1 MRCSAIQP
9 RFRAPLHRADDTH
22 RPLKFDG
29 MDAPSPAACAI
40 MLHEPNEER
49 TSQVSILGKAEF
61 LASRAGR
68 VRCVSPVPQPFESVA
83 LPGATGEVHRG
94 GLRQLPGPGEARPR
108 GQVVAAASNPSS
120 SVNDAAD
127 ADAEAASRPTF
138 VAVKTEEQQ
147 GWQARSLAAA
157 DGASRSRV
165 RHCGSAR
172 RYQRQEACAA
182 GVSRATRCIAA
193 DLLQQGFERED
204 RRATGRPRRKTR
216 TRG

>member
-1 MRCSAIQP
+1 
-9 RFRAPLHRADDTH
+9 
-22 RPLKFDG
+22 

-40 MLHEPNEER
+40 VLREPNEER

-68 VRCVSPVPQPFESVA
+68 IRCVSPQPFESVA

-94 GLRQLPGPGEARPR
+94 GLRQFALLGPREARPR

-127 ADAEAASRPTF
+127 ADAEAASRPTMRF

-147 GWQARSLAAA
+147 LHGMAGTKPGGSGRRFAVASSALWLRKALPTSGSL
-157 DGASRSRV
+157 
-165 RHCGSAR
+165 
-172 RYQRQEACAA
+172 
-182 GVSRATRCIAA
+182 RCWR
-193 DLLQQGFERED
+193 LPSYPVHRGRPT
-204 RRATGRPRRKTR
+204 ATGV
-216 TRG
+216 

>member
-1 MRCSAIQP
+1 MNPTRRGHPKLA
-9 RFRAPLHRADDTH
+9 
-22 RPLKFDG
+22 
-29 MDAPSPAACAI
+29 
-40 MLHEPNEER
+40 
-49 TSQVSILGKAEF
+49 F
-61 LASRAGR
+61 LAKRSFSLHGAGR

-94 GLRQLPGPGEARPR
+94 GLRQFALLGPGEARPR

-127 ADAEAASRPTF
+127 AEAIAEAASRPTF

-157 DGASRSRV
+157 DPDGASRSRV
-165 RHCGSAR
+165 RHCSSAGR
-172 RYQRQEACAA
+172 RQRQEACAA

>member
-1 MRCSAIQP
+1 
-9 RFRAPLHRADDTH
+9 
-22 RPLKFDG
+22 

-40 MLHEPNEER
+40 VLREPNEER

-68 VRCVSPVPQPFESVA
+68 IRCVSPQPFESVA

-94 GLRQLPGPGEARPR
+94 GLRQFALLGPGEARPR

-127 ADAEAASRPTF
+127 AEAIAEAASRPTF

-165 RHCGSAR
+165 RHCSSAR
-172 RYQRQEACAA
+172 RCQRQEACAA

-204 RRATGRPRRKTR
+204 RRATGRPRKKTR

>member
-1 MRCSAIQP
+1 MNPTRRGHP
-9 RFRAPLHRADDTH
+9 RLAFLTKRSFSLH
-22 RPLKFDG
+22 G
-29 MDAPSPAACAI
+29 
-40 MLHEPNEER
+40 
-49 TSQVSILGKAEF
+49 
-61 LASRAGR
+61 AGR

-94 GLRQLPGPGEARPR
+94 GLRQFALLGPGEARPR

-127 ADAEAASRPTF
+127 AEAIAEAASRPTF

-147 GWQARSLAAA
+147 GWQARSLFVRQRTQTALRGHLAEFGIVA
-157 DGASRSRV
+157 PQGATNVRKLALLASPELPGASR
-165 RHCGSAR
+165 
-172 RYQRQEACAA
+172 
-182 GVSRATRCIAA
+182 A

-204 RRATGRPRRKTR
+204 RRATGRSRRKTR

>member
-1 MRCSAIQP
+1 
-9 RFRAPLHRADDTH
+9 
-22 RPLKFDG
+22 

-40 MLHEPNEER
+40 VLREPNEER

-68 VRCVSPVPQPFESVA
+68 IRFVSPQPFESVA

-138 VAVKTEEQQ
+138 VAVKTETQQ
-147 GWQARSLAAA
+147 SHGMAGTKPGGSGRRFAVASSALWLRKALPTSGSL
-157 DGASRSRV
+157 
-165 RHCGSAR
+165 
-172 RYQRQEACAA
+172 
-182 GVSRATRCIAA
+182 RCWR
-193 DLLQQGFERED
+193 LPSYPVHRGRPT
-204 RRATGRPRRKTR
+204 ATGV
-216 TRG
+216 